1 MAQML
6 VKHLD
11 RGGDMTGI
19 VRGLA
24 VFGVV
29 LLAAPTAHAAP
40 TAVGVGAFASAP
52 IDSTV
57 ADGVLIT
64 TQLPGMT
71 VSGGLFGNSTAAIVG
86 FLGAGGPEVTTNFAG
101 GLPPACPSPA
111 CPDITI
117 DFASSITRFGLVI
130 SNAELDDLTL
140 IVFNGGSSLGSLTYT
155 TGVTG
160 VFVGIED
167 LNGFN
172 RV

>member
-1 MAQML
+1 E
-6 VKHLD
+6 
-11 RGGDMTGI
+11 
-19 VRGLA
+19 
-24 VFGVV
+24 VF
-29 LLAAPTAHAAP
+29 
-40 TAVGVGAFASAP
+40 
-52 IDSTV
+52 
-57 ADGVLIT
+57 
-64 TQLPGMT
+64 
-71 VSGGLFGNSTAAIVG
+71 
-86 FLGAGGPEVTTNFAG
+86 TNFACA
-101 GLPPACPSPA
+101 LAPVCPSHA

-172 RV
+172 RVTITVNSPAAPHHFAPPL